1 MRTAHAAS
9 HGTPEPFRPGAST
22 LECGAVAVCTATRH
36 NGAGYDVRLEACGA
50 KGALAAGLDERGP
63 LPSADGRRAPTGPV
77 YADLLDRFA
86 HAFRAELRFFLRVA
100 AGKAASPCT
109 GEDALAALR
118 VAEAAERSL
127 RERRAVRVERA
138 DAAVGQVA
146 GWKPVIRAEERKT
159 RKTRKTGNERARAR
173 TCPHSGCS

>member
-9 HGTPEPFRPGAST
+9 HGTPEPLRPGAST

-50 KGALAAGLDERGP
+50 KGALVAGLDVRGP
-63 LPSADGRRAPTGPV
+63 VPSAGAAGARVRG
-77 YADLLDRFA
+77 LLDRFA
-86 HAFRAELRFFLRVA
+86 YAFRAELRFFLRVA
-100 AGKAASPCT
+100 TGKAVSPCT

-127 RERRAVRVERA
+127 RERRAVRV
-138 DAAVGQVA
+138 G
-146 GWKPVIRAEERKT
+146 
-159 RKTRKTGNERARAR
+159 
-173 TCPHSGCS
+173 